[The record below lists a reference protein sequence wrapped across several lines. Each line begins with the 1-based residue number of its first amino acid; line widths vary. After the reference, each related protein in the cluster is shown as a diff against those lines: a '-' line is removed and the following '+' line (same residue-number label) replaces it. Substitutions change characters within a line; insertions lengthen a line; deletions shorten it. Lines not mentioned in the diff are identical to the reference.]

1 VDQVNQLHRGGES
14 GDELINRADIVTGSS
29 ALNRCI
35 DQDVVTIRAALPIT
49 VGFLVICEWREI
61 SPLSGGRI
69 NEVFNESVLEHFI
82 LIKLHLREH
91 LEELGVK
98 LFCLFHAVE
107 HSLNSEAWAGGN
119 LHPTDKRAVQ
129 QTIGNA
135 LRIDVNSVRFLT
147 PDIAIEDGTTTV
159 IPPDNAPP
167 SQARYTN
174 IHVKKDG
181 QWVLQS
187 VREAP
192 YTPPGNYEHLRG
204 LEWAIGEWIDEGDGP
219 EVGYVTFEWSPE
231 GNFIIST
238 QAVTVKDTLV
248 SRVTEW
254 IGWDPTR
261 SQVRSWSFEAD
272 GGIGEGIW
280 SNQGDQWIIKTNAIL
295 PDGKKLAATNVVTR
309 TGPDAITW
317 QSKDRTLDGK
327 DLPDVKETKMKR
339 VPLNHT

>member
-1 VDQVNQLHRGGES
+1 
-14 GDELINRADIVTGSS
+14 
-29 ALNRCI
+29 
-35 DQDVVTIRAALPIT
+35 
-49 VGFLVICEWREI
+49 
-61 SPLSGGRI
+61 
-69 NEVFNESVLEHFI
+69 
-82 LIKLHLREH
+82 
-91 LEELGVK
+91 
-98 LFCLFHAVE
+98 
-107 HSLNSEAWAGGN
+107 
-119 LHPTDKRAVQ
+119 
-129 QTIGNA
+129 
-135 LRIDVNSVRFLT
+135 
-147 PDIAIEDGTTTV
+147 
-159 IPPDNAPP
+159 
-167 SQARYTN
+167 
-174 IHVKKDG
+174 VKKDG

-204 LEWAIGEWIDEGDGP
+204 LEWAIGEWVDEGDGP
-219 EVGYVTFEWSPE
+219 EVGHVTFEWSPE

-254 IGWDPTR
+254 IGWDPTT

-272 GGIGEGIW
+272 GGIGEGVW

-295 PDGKKLAATNVVTR
+295 PDGKKLAATNLVTR

-327 DLPDVKETKMKR
+327 ELPDVKETKMKR